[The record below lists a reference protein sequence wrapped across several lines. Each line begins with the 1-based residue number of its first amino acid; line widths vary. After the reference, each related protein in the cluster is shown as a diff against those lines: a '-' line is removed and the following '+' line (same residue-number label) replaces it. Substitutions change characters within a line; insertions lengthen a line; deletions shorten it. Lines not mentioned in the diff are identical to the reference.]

1 MSDTV
6 AGFLA
11 AGLCPGLE
19 GETIQLGT
27 GRSESIGEV
36 FRAACA
42 VCGVTATVE
51 EDPAR
56 VRPPQSEVMVL
67 QSDPARARTRLGGQ
81 GVARGRARAHGAVG
95 ARQPGALPAG
105 CLRRLTGTMT
115 GDRLAAQVI
124 EAARAAVA
132 DPDGP
137 QPLHEPVFEG
147 REVAYLTECIETGW
161 VSSVGTFVDRF
172 ERELAAFT
180 GSARAVAVANG
191 TVALHACLRLAGVQP
206 GDEVLVPALTFVGTV
221 NPIAYAGAIPHFVD
235 SEEATLGV
243 DPDKLADYLERVLDP
258 SGGPRNRQTGR
269 PVRALVVMH
278 TYGHPARL
286 HPLAQVAERFGL
298 VLIEDAAE
306 SLGSWYRG
314 THTGN
319 VGRLAAMSF
328 NGNKTVTTGG
338 GGAILTNDEA
348 LGALAKH
355 VTTTAKQPHRWAFNH
370 DMVAYNYRMPNIN
383 AALGCAQLEQLAGFL
398 EAKRALAGR
407 YVEAFQGVDGVR
419 IFTEPPECRS
429 NYWLNVLLLD
439 PVHESRRD
447 AVLEATNAAGIT
459 TRPAWT
465 LMHRLPMFSAAPRMD
480 LCAAESLERRLLNL
494 PSGVGT
500 ARGRKRSGATP
511 AG

>member
-1 MSDTV
+1 
-6 AGFLA
+6 
-11 AGLCPGLE
+11 
-19 GETIQLGT
+19 
-27 GRSESIGEV
+27 
-36 FRAACA
+36 
-42 VCGVTATVE
+42 
-51 EDPAR
+51 
-56 VRPPQSEVMVL
+56 
-67 QSDPARARTRLGGQ
+67 
-81 GVARGRARAHGAVG
+81 
-95 ARQPGALPAG
+95 
-105 CLRRLTGTMT
+105 MT

-132 DPDGP
+132 DRDCP

-161 VSSVGTFVDRF
+161 VSSVGSFVDRF

-206 GDEVLVPALTFVGTV
+206 GDEVLVPTLTFVGTV
-221 NPIAYAGAIPHFVD
+221 NPIAYAGAVPHFVD
-235 SEEATLGV
+235 IEEATLGM
-243 DPDKLADYLERVLDP
+243 DPDKLAEYLEQVLDA
-258 SGGPRNRQTGR
+258 GDGVPRNRQTGR

-286 HPLAQVAERFGL
+286 GPLARACERFGL

-355 VTTTAKQPHRWAFNH
+355 VTTTAKLPHRWSFDH
-370 DMVAYNYRMPNIN
+370 DMVGYNYRMPNIN
-383 AALGCAQLEQLAGFL
+383 AALGCAQLEQLPGFL
-398 EAKRALAGR
+398 AAKRALASR
-407 YVEAFQGVDGVR
+407 YVESFREVPGVR
-419 IFTEPPECRS
+419 VFTEPPECRS

-439 PVHESRRD
+439 KGNEAARD
-447 AVLEATNAAGIT
+447 GLLEATNSAGIT

-465 LMHRLPMFSAAPRMD
+465 LMHRLPMFAAAPRMD
-480 LCAAESLERRLLNL
+480 LATAESLERRLLNL

-500 ARGRKRSGATP
+500 ARGRARRPSAQ
-511 AG
+511 AR